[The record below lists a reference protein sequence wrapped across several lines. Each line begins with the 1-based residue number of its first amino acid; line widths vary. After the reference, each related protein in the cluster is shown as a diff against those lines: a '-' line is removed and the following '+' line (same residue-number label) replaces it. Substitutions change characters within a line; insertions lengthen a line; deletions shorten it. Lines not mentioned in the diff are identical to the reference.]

1 MATGGNS
8 NSIQHKG
15 RHAESRS
22 RVRDL
27 LKRLSFNRHL
37 DASNMPITLDQ
48 VPGWFTKHYPKP
60 SVDPQWLQECFEWVL
75 DAEKPPTLQDAIAS
89 VETQLL
95 SSDLQV
101 SMLPG
106 TGIPIHHDQPDTWTL
121 APGKTPGVLVQITAL
136 TEIGQSAWSL
146 NEVRVTREERMRGAP
161 TVNQDTEDDGNVG
174 ADDEDEGMDVDG
186 ASAGSD
192 AEMDVDDDEEPSS
205 AKKRA
210 KTKSG
215 AVVAKRAPRANR
227 QAAGLRDEEQARR
240 ANKLRNF
247 DQRPRNYMAK
257 AGEAD
262 RKIQTKMPKH
272 LFAGKRKMGKT
283 DRR

>member
-1 MATGGNS
+1 MDGKNIADF
-8 NSIQHKG
+8 IDPDI
-15 RHAESRS
+15 AERLDALEREEEKLAAEGFYDSDSDNPLWDSDDEREKERNAEMEEFKLKS
-22 RVRDL
+22 QEKKRLKSTARLPASAKVRTISELARDL
-27 LKRLSFNRHL
+27 TAAGH
-37 DASNMPITLDQ
+37 D
-48 VPGWFTKHYPKP
+48 P
-60 SVDPQWLQECFEWVL
+60 SR
-75 DAEKPPTLQDAIAS
+75 I
-89 VETQLL
+89 
-95 SSDLQV
+95 
-101 SMLPG
+101 
-106 TGIPIHHDQPDTWTL
+106 
-121 APGKTPGVLVQITAL
+121 
-136 TEIGQSAWSL
+136 
-146 NEVRVTREERMRGAP
+146 EERAALLAKARGAKRKR
-161 TVNQDTEDDGNVG
+161 

-186 ASAGSD
+186 ASTGSD
-192 AEMDVDDDEEPSS
+192 AEMDVDVDDEEPTS

-210 KTKSG
+210 KTNSG

>member
-1 MATGGNS
+1 ME
-8 NSIQHKG
+8 
-15 RHAESRS
+15 R
-22 RVRDL
+22 
-27 LKRLSFNRHL
+27 
-37 DASNMPITLDQ
+37 
-48 VPGWFTKHYPKP
+48 
-60 SVDPQWLQECFEWVL
+60 
-75 DAEKPPTLQDAIAS
+75 
-89 VETQLL
+89 
-95 SSDLQV
+95 
-101 SMLPG
+101 
-106 TGIPIHHDQPDTWTL
+106 
-121 APGKTPGVLVQITAL
+121 
-136 TEIGQSAWSL
+136 
-146 NEVRVTREERMRGAP
+146 RVTDLFERTLLPRVSSARIFRARARLLRAQGRRAAALEAYVAAYRAGP
-161 TVNQDTEDDGNVG
+161 AG
-174 ADDEDEGMDVDG
+174 
-186 ASAGSD
+186 SAGD
-192 AEMDVDDDEEPSS
+192 AEMDVDDDEEPTS

-210 KTKSG
+210 KTNSG